1 MMSTPDRK
9 VRKTLRPKEEDL
21 LKLDLKPGANDI
33 RYKIESKIYGEQN
46 LTAKIYLIDPNKPV
60 VVSDIDG
67 TITKYIYLFLRIF
80 IMNRTDVM
88 GQMMPL
94 VGKDWVQKG
103 VVKLL
108 SNIKANG
115 YTIIYLS
122 SRTICYVYFVKNCLC
137 LMCFKVL
144 VNEGFP
150 NGSRIRRTQ
159 NAFRTTHN
167 LPK

>member
-67 TITKYIYLFLRIF
+67 TITKYTFLFLRI
-80 IMNRTDVM
+80 
-88 GQMMPL
+88 L
-94 VGKDWVQKG
+94 
-103 VVKLL
+103 
-108 SNIKANG
+108 
-115 YTIIYLS
+115 
-122 SRTICYVYFVKNCLC
+122 
-137 LMCFKVL
+137 
-144 VNEGFP
+144 
-150 NGSRIRRTQ
+150 
-159 NAFRTTHN
+159 
-167 LPK
+167 